1 MSYTSFEYSGL
12 KLDQSEI
19 DDTDILTVSV
29 TVKNTGT
36 RFGKEAV
43 QLYVRDVESTVNRP
57 VRELKG
63 FAKIALEAGESKTV
77 TFKLDKRA
85 FAYYEPKIHDFYVE
99 SGEFAVE
106 IGASSRDIRLSTE
119 VQVNGTVEL
128 PMIFRLDSTIGDILA
143 TRKGKEVFAP
153 MMAKMADNRP
163 SAEQTNTDAMG
174 SGASKMVQKMMEEMT
189 LSGLTSFGGVS
200 EEQLNGILTA
210 LNN

>member
-1 MSYTSFEYSGL
+1 MDVLFPFGYGMSYTSFEYSGL

-85 FAYYEPKIHDFYVE
+85 FAYYEPKIHDFM
-99 SGEFAVE
+99 SKAVNL
-106 IGASSRDIRLSTE
+106 RLRS
-119 VQVNGTVEL
+119 VRQAG
-128 PMIFRLDSTIGDILA
+128 ISDSA
-143 TRKGKEVFAP
+143 QRC
-153 MMAKMADNRP
+153 R
-163 SAEQTNTDAMG
+163 
-174 SGASKMVQKMMEEMT
+174 
-189 LSGLTSFGGVS
+189 
-200 EEQLNGILTA
+200 
-210 LNN
+210 